1 MRAMVINEFGGPE
14 VFVAQEIE
22 KPEPGPNEVL
32 IKVRASSVNPAD
44 AAARRGMPGPHPAVT
59 LPAVLGYDAAGIVE
73 SIGSGVTSFAVGD
86 SVFGIPIGGKRGGA
100 YAEYCVASIDS
111 ISKMPNSRSFEEA
124 AAVPVAGG
132 VAWTAL
138 ISRAKL
144 SIGETALIHGG
155 AGGVGSFAVQMAK
168 AAGAFVCASCA
179 QDDME
184 RVRALG
190 ADCVLDYKCGKV
202 FETVLAETNGKGV
215 DVSFTTVGG
224 PTFAESFAA
233 TREGGR
239 VVTITG
245 PEQGLEAAQFIA
257 VSRNLTLHFVHLD
270 EVSAKLA
277 WLSDLMER
285 GQIKPLISHV
295 YPLSKV
301 GEAHHMQESRGENV
315 YGKIIVRID

>member
-1 MRAMVINEFGGPE
+1 MRAMVINAFGGPE

-22 KPEPGPNEVL
+22 RHDPGPNEVL

-44 AAARRGMPGPHPAVT
+44 GAARRGMPGPHPAVT

-73 SIGSGVTSFAVGD
+73 SIGSGITRFAVGD

-100 YAEYCVASIDS
+100 YAEYCIASIDS
-111 ISKMPNSRSFEEA
+111 ISKMPNNRSFEEA
-124 AAVPVAGG
+124 AAAPVAGG
-132 VAWTAL
+132 VAWAAL

-144 SIGETALIHGG
+144 SIGETVLIHGG
-155 AGGVGSFAVQMAK
+155 AGGAGSFAVQIAK
-168 AAGAFVCASCA
+168 AAGAFVFASCA
-179 QDDME
+179 SNDME

-190 ADCVLDYKCGKV
+190 ADCVLDYQCGKV
-202 FETVLAETNGKGV
+202 VETVLEETKGKGA

-224 PTFAESFAA
+224 PTFVESFAA

-245 PEQGLEAAQFIA
+245 PDLGLEEAQFIA
-257 VSRNLTLHFVHLD
+257 ISRNLTLHFVHLD
-270 EVSAKLA
+270 EVSSKLA
-277 WLSDLMER
+277 WLRVLMER

-295 YPLSKV
+295 YPLSHV
-301 GEAHHMQESRGENV
+301 GEAHRVQESRGENV
-315 YGKIIVRID
+315 YGKIIIRID